1 MRNRGLQ
8 ATITRIVLQRSRNR
22 RGRVYSARCRIKAGL
37 QVLCAVSQADSR
49 RTHSHPSR
57 AAWRAP
63 PQSART
69 WVAGATRHCG
79 EIHVFSVV
87 IGFGVATL
95 FATGFLFVVQM
106 VDDFRGA

>member
-1 MRNRGLQ
+1 MQRSPGSCCS
-8 ATITRIVLQRSRNR
+8 AAEPAEVAYTPRIVE
-22 RGRVYSARCRIKAGL
+22 
-37 QVLCAVSQADSR
+37 SR
-49 RTHSHPSR
+49 RVCRFSAPSRRRIPALLTLNPSR